1 MFQTISDYWTL
12 ISEFTNPVKII
23 FSAIGSTIV
32 AFLVIVLAM
41 ILLRKIILI
50 KRRHILLRILSISYF
65 VLIPILTLFFGF
77 KWGLVDGIH
86 SDLKEHLPAYT
97 KGLNNVYNKNV
108 AVSLQSLVTGGKAD
122 STVKISTNDVIDT
135 LSVVLYRNYGDLL
148 YQEVN
153 SHKGDMTGKV
163 AGVFLKLFKEDGIS
177 YAIKKGLVK
186 LVEKSIGVDEEVTKE
201 VMNVKI
207 NELLE
212 KGVITKIVEIQL
224 DKVFKGIKRGI
235 IIMYCMILLLPVA
248 EIAIAYWLFKKAA
261 TPLPEQDPRSTPL

>member
-1 MFQTISDYWTL
+1 MFQTISEYWTL
-12 ISEFTNPVKII
+12 ISEFTNPFKII
-23 FSAIGSTIV
+23 LSAIGSTTV
-32 AFLVIVLAM
+32 AFLVIVLV
-41 ILLRKIILI
+41 LVFLRKIILI

-77 KWGLVDGIH
+77 KWGLVNGIH
-86 SDLKEHLPAYT
+86 HDLKDHLTAYT
-97 KGLNNVYNKNV
+97 KGLNSVYNENV
-108 AVSLQSLVTGGKAD
+108 AGSLQSLVTGTKAD
-122 STVKISTNDVIDT
+122 STMKISTNDVIDT

-163 AGVFLKLFKEDGIS
+163 AGIFLKLFREDGIS

-201 VMNVKI
+201 VMSVKI

-224 DKVFKGIKRGI
+224 DKFFKGIKRGI
-235 IIMYCMILLLPVA
+235 IFMFCMILLLPVV
-248 EIAIAYWLFKKAA
+248 EIAIAYWLFKKA
-261 TPLPEQDPRSTPL
+261 TTNLPEQDPGVTPM